1 MSDGILNER
10 IKAALLQCDVATI
23 ANVLLKHGIR
33 NVCLFGLSPLQDQ
46 QAHFVGPAYTLR
58 FIPSRDDIDS
68 IENYLRDDNLHRR
81 AIEECPAGSVLMIDA
96 MGCVSA
102 SSAGSMMATRLKV
115 RGVAGIVTDGGF
127 RDTSGIIKSG
137 LPAFQRMPA
146 PPATP
151 VALHPVELNTPI
163 GCAGVAVYPGDIIVG
178 DSEGVAVIPQNLVED
193 VANEALAATE
203 YEQYAEL
210 RIKQGHPLFGLF
222 PGTPESMQDF
232 EDWKAAENPGRKI
245 E

>member
-1 MSDGILNER
+1 MSYGILNER
-10 IKAALLQCDVATI
+10 IKASLLQCDVATI

-33 NVCLFGLSPLQDQ
+33 NVCLPGLSPLQDQ

-127 RDTSGIIKSG
+127 RDTAGITKSG

-151 VALHPVELNTPI
+151 VALHPVELNAPI

>member
-1 MSDGILNER
+1 MSHGILNER
-10 IKAALLQCDVATI
+10 IKAALFHCDVATI

-33 NVCLFGLSPLQDQ
+33 NVCLLGLSPLRDQ
-46 QAHFVGPAYTLR
+46 QDRFVGPAYTLR
-58 FIPSRDDIDS
+58 FIPSREDIDS

-102 SSAGSMMATRLKV
+102 SSAGSMMAMRLKV
-115 RGVAGIVTDGGF
+115 RGAAGMVTDGGF

-151 VALHPVELNTPI
+151 VALHPVELNSPI

-178 DSEGVAVIPQNLVED
+178 DSEGVVVIPQYLVEE
-193 VANEALAATE
+193 VANEASAATE

-210 RIKQGHPLFGLF
+210 RIKQGHPIFGLF
-222 PGTPESMQDF
+222 PATPDSMQDF
-232 EDWKAAENPGRKI
+232 EDWKAKENPGSEI

>member
-1 MSDGILNER
+1 MSHGILNER
-10 IKAALLQCDVATI
+10 IKAALLHCDVATI

-33 NVCLFGLSPLQDQ
+33 NACLLGLSPLRDRQD
-46 QAHFVGPAYTLR
+46 HFVGPAYTLR
-58 FIPSRDDIDS
+58 FIPSREDIDS
-68 IENYLRDDNLHRR
+68 IENYLHDDNLHRR

-102 SSAGSMMATRLKV
+102 SSAGSMMAMRLKV
-115 RGVAGIVTDGGF
+115 RKVAGMVTDGGF
-127 RDTSGIIKSG
+127 RDTSDIIKSG

-151 VALHPVELNTPI
+151 VALHPVELNAPI
-163 GCAGVAVYPGDIIVG
+163 GCAGVAVYPGDIVVG
-178 DSEGVAVIPQNLVED
+178 DSEAVVVIPQNLVEE
-193 VANEALAATE
+193 VANEALTATE

-210 RIKQGHPLFGLF
+210 RIKQGHPVFGLF
-222 PGTPESMQDF
+222 PATPDSMQDF
-232 EDWKAAENPGRKI
+232 EDWKAKENPGSEI

>member
-1 MSDGILNER
+1 MSYGILNEG
-10 IKAALLQCDVATI
+10 IKAALLHCDVTTI

-33 NVCLFGLSPLQDQ
+33 NACLLGLSPLQDQ

-58 FIPSRDDIDS
+58 FIPSRNDIDS

-81 AIEECPAGSVLMIDA
+81 AIEECPAGNVLVIDA
-96 MGCVSA
+96 MGCTSA
-102 SSAGSMMATRLKV
+102 SSAGYMMAMRLKV
-115 RGVAGIVTDGGF
+115 RGVVAMITDGGF
-127 RDTSGIIKSG
+127 RDTPSIIKSG
-137 LPAFQRMPA
+137 FPAFQRMSA

-151 VALHPVELNTPI
+151 DALHPVELNAPV

-178 DSEGVAVIPQNLVED
+178 DREGVVVIPQNLVEE

-210 RIKQGHPLFGLF
+210 RIKQGHSLFGLF
-222 PGTPESMQDF
+222 PGTPDSMQDF